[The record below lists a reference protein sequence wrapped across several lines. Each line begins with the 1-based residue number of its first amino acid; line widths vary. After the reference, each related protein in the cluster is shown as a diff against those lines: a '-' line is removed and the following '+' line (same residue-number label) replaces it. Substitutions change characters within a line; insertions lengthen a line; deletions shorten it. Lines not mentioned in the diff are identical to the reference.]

1 MSDGDSSDKD
11 RGAPRR
17 WAEGGPE
24 RLYVVTGGRNRPAER
39 VALDLVA
46 LIVARG
52 APGPGAHPEQAAI
65 LRMCTNPLSVAE
77 ISAYLSLPAS
87 MVSVLVGDLIDG
99 GQVEVRAPAS
109 AAALPQAAVLEA
121 VIDGLSRI

>member
-1 MSDGDSSDKD
+1 MSDGSPRAR
-11 RGAPRR
+11 RGP
-17 WAEGGPE
+17 AEGGPE

-65 LRMCTNPLSVAE
+65 RRMCANPLSVAE

-87 MVSVLVGDLIDG
+87 MVGVLVGDLIDG

-109 AAALPQAAVLEA
+109 AAAFPEAAVLEA